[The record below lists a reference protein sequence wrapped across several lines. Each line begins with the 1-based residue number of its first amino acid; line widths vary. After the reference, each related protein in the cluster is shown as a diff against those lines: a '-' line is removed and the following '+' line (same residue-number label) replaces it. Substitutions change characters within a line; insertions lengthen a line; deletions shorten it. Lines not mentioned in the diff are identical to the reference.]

1 MAKTAESTAAPAA
14 TKPSSAIADRVTEL
28 RRLAADSPLKAR
40 ETAWEWICTLREEAK
55 RDREGTSAKLDE
67 LFREGLPAKDV
78 DGRTEGILVMPLIQ
92 PQVDSVLA
100 RITGAWMPWIG
111 KRIDRSA
118 SRGDNV
124 LRNDARWPAKL
135 LWPLYQTK
143 SLGDARGA
151 FDFETRVEPGKTDPD
166 VDVLVI
172 DYSVVDSNPRL
183 VIKKIRD
190 ELVEI
195 APGANLGKVLWR
207 RGEDSHT
214 LIGFFALRSE
224 IR

>member
-1 MAKTAESTAAPAA
+1 MPDTAQPTEAPVAPS
-14 TKPSSAIADRVTEL
+14 PSSATASRVSEL
-28 RRLAADSPLKAR
+28 RKLAADSPQKAR
-40 ETAWEWICTLREEAK
+40 DLAWDWICALREEAG
-55 RDREGTSAKLDE
+55 RDRDGTSAKLDE
-67 LFREGLPAKDV
+67 LFREGAPAADV
-78 DGRTEGILVMPLIQ
+78 DGRTEGILVMPLIAR
-92 PQVDSVLA
+92 PVDAFMRRL
-100 RITGAWMPWIG
+100 TGAWMPWMG

-135 LWPLYQTK
+135 LWPFYGTK
-143 SLGDARGA
+143 TLGDARAA
-151 FDFETRVEPGKTDPD
+151 FDFETRVEAGKVDPD

-183 VIKKIRD
+183 VIKRIRD

-195 APGANLGKVLWR
+195 VPGANLGKVLWR
-207 RGEDSHT
+207 SGDDSYS

-224 IR
+224 LR

>member
-1 MAKTAESTAAPAA
+1 MAKTAEPASAPAA
-14 TKPSSAIADRVTEL
+14 AQPASEIAGRVTEL
-28 RRLAADSPLKAR
+28 RRLADDSPRMACDS
-40 ETAWEWICTLREEAK
+40 AWHWICALRDEAK
-55 RDREGTSAKLDE
+55 KDRDSTRRKLDE
-67 LFREGLPAKDV
+67 LFRQGLPAKDV

-92 PQVDSVLA
+92 PKVDSVLN
-100 RITGAWMPWIG
+100 RLTGAWMPWMG

-124 LRNDARWPAKL
+124 LRDDARWPAKL
-135 LWPLYQTK
+135 LWPLYRT
-143 SLGDARGA
+143 SSIGDARAA
-151 FDFETRVEPGKTDPD
+151 FDFETRVEPGKADPD

-183 VIKKIRD
+183 VIKRIRD

-195 APGANLGKVLWR
+195 VPGANLGKVLWR
-207 RGEDSHT
+207 GRGDSYT

-224 IR
+224 IL

>member
-1 MAKTAESTAAPAA
+1 MAKTAEPASAPAA
-14 TKPSSAIADRVTEL
+14 AGPTSDIAGRVTEL
-28 RRLAADSPLKAR
+28 RRLADDSPLMAR
-40 ETAWEWICTLREEAK
+40 DHAWEWICTLRDEAK
-55 RDREGTSAKLDE
+55 RDRDGTRDKLDE

-92 PQVDSVLA
+92 RQVDSVLG
-100 RITGAWMPWIG
+100 RITGAWMPWMG
-111 KRIDRSA
+111 KRIDRGA
-118 SRGDNV
+118 AHGDNV

-135 LWPLYQTK
+135 LWPLYGTK
-143 SLGDARGA
+143 ALGDARAA
-151 FDFETRVEPGKTDPD
+151 FDFETRVEPGKADPD

-172 DYSVVDSNPRL
+172 DYSVVDSNPRFI
-183 VIKKIRD
+183 IKKIRD
-190 ELVEI
+190 ELVEV

-207 RGEDSHT
+207 GGGDSYT

>member
-1 MAKTAESTAAPAA
+1 MAKTAEPAPAPA
-14 TKPSSAIADRVTEL
+14 TAKPASQVAGRVTEL
-28 RRLAADSPLKAR
+28 RRLADDSPLKAR
-40 ETAWEWICTLREEAK
+40 DSAWDWIRALREEAK
-55 RDREGTSAKLDE
+55 RDRNGARSKLDE
-67 LFREGLPAKDV
+67 LFREGVPADGV

-92 PQVDSVLA
+92 PQVDSVLG
-100 RITGAWMPWIG
+100 RITGAWMPWMG
-111 KRIDRSA
+111 KRIDRAA

-135 LWPLYQTK
+135 LWPLYRTK
-143 SLGDARGA
+143 SLGDARAA
-151 FDFETRVEPGKTDPD
+151 FDFETRVEPGKADPD
-166 VDVLVI
+166 VEVLVI

-183 VIKKIRD
+183 VIKRIRD

-195 APGANLGKVLWR
+195 VPGANLGKVLWR
-207 RGEDSHT
+207 GGGDSYT